1 MSVVRRFASM
11 RAEVRG
17 NRLSG
22 HAAVFGQYAD
32 LGSNLETLAP
42 TAFDRVLKDPSTD
55 VRALFNHDPSLL
67 LGRQGAGTLRIGTD
81 SQGLEFDVDL
91 PNTSLGND
99 LRELVGRG
107 DLDGASFAF
116 LEGTADWTRSADGRP
131 VQNHTSVSRLMDVS
145 PCTFPAYEGAAVA
158 LRSLPS
164 TTVPAAT
171 RLRDQ
176 LIRARA
182 RVLFGRD

>member
-1 MSVVRRFASM
+1 VRRMTAQL

-17 NRLSG
+17 DVLSG

-32 LGSNLETLAP
+32 LGSNLETLDP
-42 TAFDRVLKDPSTD
+42 HAFDRVLSDPATD

-67 LGRQGAGTLRIGTD
+67 LGRQSAGTLKVGTD
-81 SQGLEFDVDL
+81 TQGLEFEVHL

-99 LRELVGRG
+99 LRVLVARG
-107 DLDGASFAF
+107 DIDGASFAF
-116 LEGTADWTRSADGRP
+116 LPGEDEWSRSADGRSI
-131 VQNHTSVSRLMDVS
+131 QTHTSVSKLLDVS
-145 PCTFPAYEGAAVA
+145 PVTYPAYEGASTL
-158 LRSLPS
+158 LRSMTFEAGNRRAS
-164 TTVPAAT
+164 
-171 RLRDQ
+171 R